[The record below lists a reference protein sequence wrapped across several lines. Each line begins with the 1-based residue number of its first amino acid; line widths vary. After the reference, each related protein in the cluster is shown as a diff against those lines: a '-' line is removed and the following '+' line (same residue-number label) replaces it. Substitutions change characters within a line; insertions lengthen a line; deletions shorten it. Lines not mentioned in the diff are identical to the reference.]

1 MSVYPS
7 AQYANL
13 FLRAFVMVSLVSL
26 NTVQIAHGR
35 IWAAVGVGGLI
46 SFVWFMN
53 AGEAGRTSL
62 PRVPAAMAYAA
73 GAMAGTLLGM
83 WVGGVI

>member
-1 MSVYPS
+1 MIYVS
-7 AQYANL
+7 AGYANL
-13 FLRAFVMVSLVSL
+13 FLRALVMVFLVSL

-35 IWAAVGVGGLI
+35 MSSAVGIGGLI

-53 AGEAGRTSL
+53 AGEAGRTTL
-62 PRVPAAMAYAA
+62 PRVPAAAAYAI

-83 WVGGVI
+83 WIGGAV